1 MPTIKRS
8 GTITPY
14 MAAINTPDNEGNDAS
29 TIRFT
34 NLVFA
39 NKASRMDVIRTLV
52 GGLELFIC
60 IKFEIVDYLFDTFF
74 IILIIIEPIN
84 LRSDES
90 KPNAYIIAPLR
101 TTDKIHN
108 KRNPANEEGI

>member
-1 MPTIKRS
+1 MPTINRS

-14 MAAINTPDNEGNDAS
+14 MAAINTPDKEGNAAS

-39 NKASRMDVIRTLV
+39 NSASRKEVIRTLV
-52 GGLELFIC
+52 GILELFIC
-60 IKFEIVDYLFDTFF
+60 IKFEIVNYFFDTFF
-74 IILIIIEPIN
+74 IILFIIEPIN

-90 KPNAYIIAPLR
+90 KPKVYIIAPLMI
-101 TTDKIHN
+101 TDKIHIRR
-108 KRNPANEEGI
+108 KLANDKGM